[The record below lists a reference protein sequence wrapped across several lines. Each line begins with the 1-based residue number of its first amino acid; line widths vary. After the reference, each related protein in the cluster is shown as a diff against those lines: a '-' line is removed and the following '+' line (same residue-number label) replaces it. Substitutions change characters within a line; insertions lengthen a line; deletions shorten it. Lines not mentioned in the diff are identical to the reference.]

1 MVKNL
6 KKRLTALILVAGLL
20 LGTLA
25 GNGIVVSAAEAVW
38 GTIGP
43 IRWDLDSEGN
53 LLFRGSLKFPL
64 LEPDKI
70 PWREYAGRIKSVT
83 FDVSS
88 IQDGDLTNY
97 FYNCVNLQSVGDF
110 PNGIRNLTQT
120 FQNCR
125 SLRSVGKIPDS
136 VETMERTFENCTSFN
151 QAVTIPKSVK
161 NLKGVFQG
169 CTALSRLPDIETTQV
184 KDYSY
189 LLQGT
194 SVAKPVSIPTGVTN
208 VTAMFKDCKKLT
220 DPPELPEGITEA
232 AKCFYQCNS
241 LSKAPVLPKTIENIS
256 EMFYGC
262 ENLKAVP
269 DIPSS
274 VKDMSG
280 CYAGCV
286 RASGSCTIYA
296 VINDTAG
303 YNKFAAVTSVCDS
316 SAKGEFL
323 GAAGTGMAV
332 NYIAGNAH
340 LIRRYLAAGWNCG
353 NLETTGV
360 WGKLK
365 AGEKIPQS
373 LEDCTVSPLSAVTYT
388 GKAICPEPK
397 VYYGSVLLK
406 ENTDYTVAYTDN
418 ISAGTA
424 TVIIKGI
431 GDYSGKKQ
439 LSFTIRKA
447 ILTGVNAKSYQGVF
461 DEKAH
466 GITLQTPAGTTV
478 RYGTKSGEYSL
489 TASPRYTLPGKYT
502 VYYQVSRANYTT
514 VTGSADVTIVQ
525 GTMPVV
531 AEGYSGIYDG
541 KEHGIR
547 VIGVDGAEIRYGTS
561 TGKYTAVECPK
572 YKDAGTYNIYYRVS
586 KTGYGQV
593 TGVQQI
599 EIKKKPVTDVTF
611 PITNEVIYG
620 TSLCDIP
627 TTGMQDDYGTFT
639 WMDPTYVPSVD
650 DAKSPMCYEPS
661 DKKNYDYREV
671 QGYDSKSGN
680 IVRDVVLSVRRK
692 KGELPHISA
701 GFLAEGDELEKSE
714 IVSDNLELG
723 DFYWAKPE
731 EKVTQSKAEY
741 TLIFRPKDLRNYD
754 WSEWSK
760 NELDWNRF
768 QIQQKVDVVPY
779 PEPMEIVYG
788 DTLGSK
794 SFMGKNPDVKY
805 RWQDEAATPQ
815 ETGLQKLMIL
825 YRNQEIVREM
835 EVVVLKRK
843 PDYVIP
849 VLEAVS
855 YHPEQRL
862 KDIKLPEHWYWTEPE
877 CVPQV
882 GTEFYEAYY
891 EPEDTEHY
899 QTVYEKIPL
908 HVREAA
914 VVPKPAV
921 TPGETPSP
929 QPTKVPG
936 ETPLP
941 QPTKVP
947 GETSLPQP
955 TKVPGETSEPQPTIT
970 PDVGVAPE
978 ATAVPPQ
985 APGDSGTEAEKTSV
999 TVQQIKKSSPE
1010 IKKAAVISTEGAD
1023 RQGKKPTL
1031 FGVKTQKQKPG
1042 KVRFKKTGYRSGK
1055 IHLVWKKSKN
1065 AKGYQVVFMK
1075 RKKGKMRMA
1084 KYTKKTKLS
1093 LTWNGVGKCY
1103 VKIRAFQI
1111 QGKKRTYGSWSVC
1124 KRVKSH

>member
-25 GNGIVVSAAEAVW
+25 GNGIVVSAAEDVW

-136 VETMERTFENCTSFN
+136 VETMEHTFENCTSFN

-220 DPPELPEGITEA
+220 DPPEFPEGITEA

-241 LSKAPVLPKTIENIS
+241 LSKAPSLPKTIENIS

-262 ENLKAVP
+262 EKLKAVP
-269 DIPSS
+269 NIPSS
-274 VKDMSG
+274 VKNMSG

-365 AGEKIPQS
+365 AGEKISQS
-373 LEDCTVSPLSAVTYT
+373 LEDCTVSPLSTVTYT

-424 TVIIKGI
+424 TVIITGI

-466 GITLQTPAGTTV
+466 GITLKTPAGTTV

-547 VIGVDGAEIRYGTS
+547 VIGVDGAKIRYGTS

-572 YKDAGTYNIYYRVS
+572 YKDAGTYNIYYQVT

-620 TSLCDIP
+620 ASLCDIP

-714 IVSDNLELG
+714 IVPDNLELG

-731 EKVTQSKAEY
+731 EKVTQSKSEY

-754 WSEWSK
+754 WSEWSQ

-825 YRNQEIVREM
+825 YRNQEIMREM

-877 CVPQV
+877 CVLRA
-882 GTEFYEAYY
+882 GTAYYEAYY

-908 HVREAA
+908 HVQEAA
-914 VVPKPAV
+914 VVPKPAI
-921 TPGETPSP
+921 TPGETPS
-929 QPTKVPG
+929 
-936 ETPLP
+936 
-941 QPTKVP
+941 
-947 GETSLPQP
+947 PQP

-970 PDVGVAPE
+970 PDVGVKPE
-978 ATAVPPQ
+978 ATAVPSQ
-985 APGDSGTEAEKTSV
+985 VPGDNGTEAEKTSAAV
-999 TVQQIKKSSPE
+999 QQQIKKSSPE
-1010 IKKAAVISTEGAD
+1010 INKAAVISTEGAD
-1023 RQGKKPTL
+1023 RPGKKLTL

-1042 KVRFKKTGYRSGK
+1042 KVRFKKTGYRGGK
-1055 IHLVWKKSKN
+1055 IRLVWGKSKN
-1065 AKGYQVVFMK
+1065 AKGYQIVFMK
-1075 RKKGKMRMA
+1075 RKKGKMRMV
-1084 KYTKKTKLS
+1084 KYTKRTKLS

>member
-1 MVKNL
+1 
-6 KKRLTALILVAGLL
+6 
-20 LGTLA
+20 
-25 GNGIVVSAAEAVW
+25 
-38 GTIGP
+38 
-43 IRWDLDSEGN
+43 
-53 LLFRGSLKFPL
+53 
-64 LEPDKI
+64 
-70 PWREYAGRIKSVT
+70 
-83 FDVSS
+83 
-88 IQDGDLTNY
+88 
-97 FYNCVNLQSVGDF
+97 
-110 PNGIRNLTQT
+110 
-120 FQNCR
+120 
-125 SLRSVGKIPDS
+125 
-136 VETMERTFENCTSFN
+136 
-151 QAVTIPKSVK
+151 
-161 NLKGVFQG
+161 
-169 CTALSRLPDIETTQV
+169 
-184 KDYSY
+184 
-189 LLQGT
+189 
-194 SVAKPVSIPTGVTN
+194 
-208 VTAMFKDCKKLT
+208 
-220 DPPELPEGITEA
+220 
-232 AKCFYQCNS
+232 
-241 LSKAPVLPKTIENIS
+241 
-256 EMFYGC
+256 
-262 ENLKAVP
+262 
-269 DIPSS
+269 
-274 VKDMSG
+274 
-280 CYAGCV
+280 
-286 RASGSCTIYA
+286 
-296 VINDTAG
+296 
-303 YNKFAAVTSVCDS
+303 
-316 SAKGEFL
+316 
-323 GAAGTGMAV
+323 
-332 NYIAGNAH
+332 
-340 LIRRYLAAGWNCG
+340 
-353 NLETTGV
+353 
-360 WGKLK
+360 
-365 AGEKIPQS
+365 
-373 LEDCTVSPLSAVTYT
+373 
-388 GKAICPEPK
+388 
-397 VYYGSVLLK
+397 
-406 ENTDYTVAYTDN
+406 
-418 ISAGTA
+418 
-424 TVIIKGI
+424 
-431 GDYSGKKQ
+431 
-439 LSFTIRKA
+439 
-447 ILTGVNAKSYQGVF
+447 
-461 DEKAH
+461 
-466 GITLQTPAGTTV
+466 
-478 RYGTKSGEYSL
+478 
-489 TASPRYTLPGKYT
+489 
-502 VYYQVSRANYTT
+502 
-514 VTGSADVTIVQ
+514 
-525 GTMPVV
+525 MPVV

-572 YKDAGTYNIYYRVS
+572 YKDAGTYNIYYRVT

-731 EKVTQSKAEY
+731 EKVTQSKSEY

-754 WSEWSK
+754 WSEWSQ

-805 RWQDEAATPQ
+805 RWQDEAAMPQ

-825 YRNQEIVREM
+825 YRNQEIMREM

-947 GETSLPQP
+947 GETS
-955 TKVPGETSEPQPTIT
+955 EPQPTIT

-978 ATAVPPQ
+978 QFRHRRRETA
-985 APGDSGTEAEKTSV
+985 E
-999 TVQQIKKSSPE
+999 
-1010 IKKAAVISTEGAD
+1010 
-1023 RQGKKPTL
+1023 
-1031 FGVKTQKQKPG
+1031 QK
-1042 KVRFKKTGYRSGK
+1042 R
-1055 IHLVWKKSKN
+1055 
-1065 AKGYQVVFMK
+1065 
-1075 RKKGKMRMA
+1075 RK
-1084 KYTKKTKLS
+1084 
-1093 LTWNGVGKCY
+1093 
-1103 VKIRAFQI
+1103 
-1111 QGKKRTYGSWSVC
+1111 
-1124 KRVKSH
+1124 HP

>member
-1 MVKNL
+1 MVKKL
-6 KKRLTALILVAGLL
+6 KKRLTTLILVAGLL

-25 GNGIVVSAAEAVW
+25 GNGVVVSAAEDVW

-136 VETMERTFENCTSFN
+136 VETMEHTFENCTSFN

-161 NLKGVFQG
+161 KLKGVFQG
-169 CTALSRLPDIETTQV
+169 CAALSRLPNIETTQV

-220 DPPELPEGITEA
+220 DSPELPEGITEA

-241 LSKAPVLPKTIENIS
+241 LSKAPSLPKTIENIS

-262 ENLKAVP
+262 EKLKAVP
-269 DIPSS
+269 NIPSS
-274 VKDMSG
+274 VKNMSG

-365 AGEKIPQS
+365 AGEKISQS
-373 LEDCTVSPLSAVTYT
+373 LEDCTVSPLSTVTYT

-424 TVIIKGI
+424 TVIITGI

-466 GITLQTPAGTTV
+466 GITLKTPAGTTV

-547 VIGVDGAEIRYGTS
+547 VIGVDGAKIRYGTS

-572 YKDAGTYNIYYRVS
+572 YKDAGTYNIYYQVT

-620 TSLCDIP
+620 ASLCDIP

-714 IVSDNLELG
+714 IVPDNLELG

-731 EKVTQSKAEY
+731 EKVTQSKSEY

-754 WSEWSK
+754 WSEWSQ

-825 YRNQEIVREM
+825 YRNQEIMREM

-862 KDIKLPEHWYWTEPE
+862 KDIKLPEHWCWTEPE
-877 CVPQV
+877 CVPRA
-882 GTEFYEAYY
+882 GTAYYEAYY

-908 HVREAA
+908 HVQEAA
-914 VVPKPAV
+914 VVPKPAI
-921 TPGETPSP
+921 TPGETPS
-929 QPTKVPG
+929 
-936 ETPLP
+936 
-941 QPTKVP
+941 
-947 GETSLPQP
+947 PQP

-970 PDVGVAPE
+970 PDVGVKPE
-978 ATAVPPQ
+978 ATAVPSQ
-985 APGDSGTEAEKTSV
+985 VPGDNGTEAEKTSAAV
-999 TVQQIKKSSPE
+999 QQQIKKSSPE
-1010 IKKAAVISTEGAD
+1010 INKAAVISTEGAD
-1023 RQGKKPTL
+1023 RPGKKLTL

-1042 KVRFKKTGYRSGK
+1042 KVRFKKTGYRGGK
-1055 IHLVWKKSKN
+1055 IRLVWGKSKN
-1065 AKGYQVVFMK
+1065 AKGYQIVFMK
-1075 RKKGKMRMA
+1075 RKKGKMRMV
-1084 KYTKKTKLS
+1084 KYTKRTKLS

>member
-25 GNGIVVSAAEAVW
+25 GNGIVVSAAEDVW

-70 PWREYAGRIKSVT
+70 PWRKYAGRIKSVT

-136 VETMERTFENCTSFN
+136 VETMEHTFENCTSFN

-220 DPPELPEGITEA
+220 DPPEFPEGITEA

-373 LEDCTVSPLSAVTYT
+373 LEDCTVSPLSTVTYT

-424 TVIIKGI
+424 TVIITGI

-466 GITLQTPAGTTV
+466 GITLKTPAGTTV

-547 VIGVDGAEIRYGTS
+547 VIGVDGAKIRYGTS

-572 YKDAGTYNIYYRVS
+572 YKDAGTYNIYYQVT

-620 TSLCDIP
+620 ASLCDIP

-714 IVSDNLELG
+714 IVPDNLELG

-731 EKVTQSKAEY
+731 EKVTQSKSEY

-754 WSEWSK
+754 WSEWSQ

-825 YRNQEIVREM
+825 YRNQEIMREM

-862 KDIKLPEHWYWTEPE
+862 KDIKLPEHWCWTEPE
-877 CVPQV
+877 CVPRA
-882 GTEFYEAYY
+882 GTAYYEAYY

-908 HVREAA
+908 HVQEAA
-914 VVPKPAV
+914 VVPKPAI
-921 TPGETPSP
+921 TPGETPS
-929 QPTKVPG
+929 
-936 ETPLP
+936 
-941 QPTKVP
+941 
-947 GETSLPQP
+947 PQP

-970 PDVGVAPE
+970 PDVGVKPE
-978 ATAVPPQ
+978 ATAVPSQ
-985 APGDSGTEAEKTSV
+985 VPGDNGTEAEKTSAAV
-999 TVQQIKKSSPE
+999 QQQIKKSSPE
-1010 IKKAAVISTEGAD
+1010 INKAAVISTEGAD
-1023 RQGKKPTL
+1023 RPGKKLTL

-1042 KVRFKKTGYRSGK
+1042 KVRFKKTGYRGGK
-1055 IHLVWKKSKN
+1055 IRLVWGKSKN
-1065 AKGYQVVFMK
+1065 AKGYQIVFMK
-1075 RKKGKMRMA
+1075 RKKGKMRMV
-1084 KYTKKTKLS
+1084 KYTKRTKLS

>member
-25 GNGIVVSAAEAVW
+25 GNGIVVSAAEDVW

-136 VETMERTFENCTSFN
+136 VETMEHTFENCTSFN

-220 DPPELPEGITEA
+220 DPPEFPEGITEA

-373 LEDCTVSPLSAVTYT
+373 LEDCTVSPLSTVTYT

-424 TVIIKGI
+424 TVIITGI

-466 GITLQTPAGTTV
+466 GITLKTPAGTTV

-547 VIGVDGAEIRYGTS
+547 VLGVDGAKIRYGTS

-572 YKDAGTYNIYYRVS
+572 YKDAGTYNIYYQVT

-620 TSLCDIP
+620 ASLCDIP

-714 IVSDNLELG
+714 IVPDNLELG

-731 EKVTQSKAEY
+731 EKVTQSKSEY

-754 WSEWSK
+754 WSEWSQ

-825 YRNQEIVREM
+825 YRNQEIMREM

-862 KDIKLPEHWYWTEPE
+862 KDIKLPEHWCWTEPE
-877 CVPQV
+877 CVPRA
-882 GTEFYEAYY
+882 GTAYYEAYY

-908 HVREAA
+908 HVQEAA
-914 VVPKPAV
+914 VVPKPAI
-921 TPGETPSP
+921 TPGETPS
-929 QPTKVPG
+929 
-936 ETPLP
+936 
-941 QPTKVP
+941 
-947 GETSLPQP
+947 PQP

-970 PDVGVAPE
+970 PDVGVKPE
-978 ATAVPPQ
+978 ATAVPSQ
-985 APGDSGTEAEKTSV
+985 VPGDNGTEAEKTSAAV
-999 TVQQIKKSSPE
+999 QQQIKKSSPE
-1010 IKKAAVISTEGAD
+1010 INKAAVISTEGAD
-1023 RQGKKPTL
+1023 RPGKKLTL

-1042 KVRFKKTGYRSGK
+1042 KVRFKKTGYRGGK
-1055 IHLVWKKSKN
+1055 IRLVWGKSKN
-1065 AKGYQVVFMK
+1065 AKGYQIVFMK
-1075 RKKGKMRMA
+1075 RKKGKMRMV
-1084 KYTKKTKLS
+1084 KYTKRTKLS

>member
-1 MVKNL
+1 MVKKL

-25 GNGIVVSAAEAVW
+25 GNGVVVSAAEDVW

-136 VETMERTFENCTSFN
+136 VETMEHTFENCTSFN

-161 NLKGVFQG
+161 KLKGVFQG
-169 CTALSRLPDIETTQV
+169 CAALSRLPNIETTQV

-220 DPPELPEGITEA
+220 DSPELPEGITEA

-241 LSKAPVLPKTIENIS
+241 LSKAPSLPKTIENIS

-262 ENLKAVP
+262 EKLKAVP
-269 DIPSS
+269 NIPSS
-274 VKDMSG
+274 VKNMSG

-365 AGEKIPQS
+365 AGEKISQS
-373 LEDCTVSPLSAVTYT
+373 LEDCTVSPLSTVTYT

-424 TVIIKGI
+424 TVIITGI

-466 GITLQTPAGTTV
+466 GITLKTPAGTTV

-547 VIGVDGAEIRYGTS
+547 VIGVDGTKIRYGTS

-572 YKDAGTYNIYYRVS
+572 YKDAGTYNIYYQVT

-620 TSLCDIP
+620 ASLCDIP

-714 IVSDNLELG
+714 IVPDNLELG

-731 EKVTQSKAEY
+731 EKVTQSKSEY

-754 WSEWSK
+754 WSEWSQ

-825 YRNQEIVREM
+825 YRNQEIMREM

-877 CVPQV
+877 CVLRA
-882 GTEFYEAYY
+882 GTAYYEAYY

-908 HVREAA
+908 HVQEAA
-914 VVPKPAV
+914 VVPKPAI
-921 TPGETPSP
+921 TPGETPS
-929 QPTKVPG
+929 
-936 ETPLP
+936 
-941 QPTKVP
+941 
-947 GETSLPQP
+947 PQP

-970 PDVGVAPE
+970 PDVGVKPE
-978 ATAVPPQ
+978 ATAVPSQ
-985 APGDSGTEAEKTSV
+985 VPGDNGTEAEKTSAAV
-999 TVQQIKKSSPE
+999 QQQIKKSSPE
-1010 IKKAAVISTEGAD
+1010 INKAAVISTEGAD
-1023 RQGKKPTL
+1023 RPGKKLTL

-1042 KVRFKKTGYRSGK
+1042 KVRFKKTGYRGGK
-1055 IHLVWKKSKN
+1055 IRLVWGKSKN
-1065 AKGYQVVFMK
+1065 AKGYQIVFMK
-1075 RKKGKMRMA
+1075 RKKGKMRMV
-1084 KYTKKTKLS
+1084 KYTKRTKLS

>member
-25 GNGIVVSAAEAVW
+25 GNGIVVSAAEDVW

-373 LEDCTVSPLSAVTYT
+373 LEDCTVSPLSEVTYT

-406 ENTDYTVAYTDN
+406 ENTDYKVAYTDN

-424 TVIIKGI
+424 TVIITGI

-502 VYYQVSRANYTT
+502 VYYQVSRTNYTT

-561 TGKYTAVECPK
+561 TGKYTTVECPK
-572 YKDAGTYNIYYRVS
+572 YKDAGTYNIYYRVT

-731 EKVTQSKAEY
+731 EKVTQSKSEY

-754 WSEWSK
+754 WSEWSQ

-805 RWQDEAATPQ
+805 RWQDEAAIPQ

-825 YRNQEIVREM
+825 YRNQEIMREM

-849 VLEAVS
+849 VLETVS

-936 ETPLP
+936 ETP
-941 QPTKVP
+941 
-947 GETSLPQP
+947 LPQP

>member
-25 GNGIVVSAAEAVW
+25 GNGIVVSAAEDVW

-136 VETMERTFENCTSFN
+136 VETMEHTFENCTSFN

-220 DPPELPEGITEA
+220 DPPEFPEGITEA

-373 LEDCTVSPLSAVTYT
+373 LEDCTVSPLSTVTYT

-424 TVIIKGI
+424 TVIITGI

-466 GITLQTPAGTTV
+466 GITLKTPAGTTV

-547 VIGVDGAEIRYGTS
+547 VIGVDGAKIRYGTS

-572 YKDAGTYNIYYRVS
+572 YKDAGTYNIYYQVT

-620 TSLCDIP
+620 ASLCDIP

-714 IVSDNLELG
+714 IVPDNLELG

-731 EKVTQSKAEY
+731 EKVTQSKSEY

-754 WSEWSK
+754 WSEWSQ

-825 YRNQEIVREM
+825 YRNQEIMREM

-862 KDIKLPEHWYWTEPE
+862 KDIKLPEHWCWTEPE
-877 CVPQV
+877 CVPRA
-882 GTEFYEAYY
+882 GTAYYEAYY

-908 HVREAA
+908 HVQEAA
-914 VVPKPAV
+914 VVPKPAI
-921 TPGETPSP
+921 TPGETPS
-929 QPTKVPG
+929 
-936 ETPLP
+936 
-941 QPTKVP
+941 
-947 GETSLPQP
+947 PQP

-970 PDVGVAPE
+970 PDVGVKPE
-978 ATAVPPQ
+978 ATAVPSQ
-985 APGDSGTEAEKTSV
+985 VPGDNGTEAEKTSAAV
-999 TVQQIKKSSPE
+999 QQQIKKSSPE
-1010 IKKAAVISTEGAD
+1010 INKAAVISTEGAD
-1023 RQGKKPTL
+1023 RPGKKLTL

-1042 KVRFKKTGYRSGK
+1042 KVRFKKTGYRGGK
-1055 IHLVWKKSKN
+1055 IRLVWGKSKN
-1065 AKGYQVVFMK
+1065 AKGYQIVFMK
-1075 RKKGKMRMA
+1075 RKKGKMRMV
-1084 KYTKKTKLS
+1084 KYTKRTKLS

>member
-25 GNGIVVSAAEAVW
+25 GNGIVVSAAEDVW

-136 VETMERTFENCTSFN
+136 VETMEHTFENCTSFN

-220 DPPELPEGITEA
+220 DPPEFPEGITEA

-373 LEDCTVSPLSAVTYT
+373 LEDCTVSPLSTVTYT

-424 TVIIKGI
+424 TVIITGI

-466 GITLQTPAGTTV
+466 GITLKTPAGTTV

-547 VIGVDGAEIRYGTS
+547 VIGVDGAKIRYGTS

-572 YKDAGTYNIYYRVS
+572 YKDAGTYNIYYRVT

-620 TSLCDIP
+620 ASLCDIP

-714 IVSDNLELG
+714 IVPDNLELG

-731 EKVTQSKAEY
+731 EKVTQSKSEY

-754 WSEWSK
+754 WSEWSQ

-825 YRNQEIVREM
+825 YRNQEIMREM

-862 KDIKLPEHWYWTEPE
+862 KDIKLPEHWCWTEPE
-877 CVPQV
+877 CVPRA
-882 GTEFYEAYY
+882 GTAYYEAYY

-914 VVPKPAV
+914 VVPKPAI
-921 TPGETPSP
+921 TPGETPS
-929 QPTKVPG
+929 
-936 ETPLP
+936 
-941 QPTKVP
+941 
-947 GETSLPQP
+947 PQP

-970 PDVGVAPE
+970 PDVGVKPE
-978 ATAVPPQ
+978 ATAVPSQ
-985 APGDSGTEAEKTSV
+985 VPGDNGTEAEKTSAAV
-999 TVQQIKKSSPE
+999 QQQIKKSSPE
-1010 IKKAAVISTEGAD
+1010 INKAAVISTEGAD
-1023 RQGKKPTL
+1023 RPGKKLTL

-1042 KVRFKKTGYRSGK
+1042 KVRFKKTGYRGGK
-1055 IHLVWKKSKN
+1055 IRLVWGKSKN
-1065 AKGYQVVFMK
+1065 AKGYQIVFMK
-1075 RKKGKMRMA
+1075 RKKGKMRMV
-1084 KYTKKTKLS
+1084 KYTKRTKLS

>member
-1 MVKNL
+1 MVKKL

-25 GNGIVVSAAEAVW
+25 GNGVVVSAAEDVW

-136 VETMERTFENCTSFN
+136 VETMEHTFENCTSFN

-161 NLKGVFQG
+161 KLKGVFQG
-169 CTALSRLPDIETTQV
+169 CAALSRLPNIETTQV

-220 DPPELPEGITEA
+220 DSPELPEGITEA

-241 LSKAPVLPKTIENIS
+241 LSKAPSLPKTIENIS

-262 ENLKAVP
+262 EKLKAVP
-269 DIPSS
+269 NIPSS
-274 VKDMSG
+274 VKNMSG

-365 AGEKIPQS
+365 AGEKISQS
-373 LEDCTVSPLSAVTYT
+373 LEDCTVSPLSTVTYT

-424 TVIIKGI
+424 TVIITGI

-466 GITLQTPAGTTV
+466 GITLKTPAGTTV

-547 VIGVDGAEIRYGTS
+547 VIGVDGAKIRYGTS

-572 YKDAGTYNIYYRVS
+572 YKDAGTYNIYYQVT

-620 TSLCDIP
+620 ASLCDIP

-714 IVSDNLELG
+714 IVPDNLELG

-731 EKVTQSKAEY
+731 EKVTQSKSEY

-754 WSEWSK
+754 WSEWSQ

-825 YRNQEIVREM
+825 YRNQEIMREM

-862 KDIKLPEHWYWTEPE
+862 KDIKLPEHWCWTEPE
-877 CVPQV
+877 CVPRA
-882 GTEFYEAYY
+882 GTAYYEAYY

-908 HVREAA
+908 HVQEAA
-914 VVPKPAV
+914 VVPKPAI
-921 TPGETPSP
+921 TPGETPS
-929 QPTKVPG
+929 
-936 ETPLP
+936 
-941 QPTKVP
+941 
-947 GETSLPQP
+947 PQP

-970 PDVGVAPE
+970 PDVGVKPE
-978 ATAVPPQ
+978 ATAVPSQ
-985 APGDSGTEAEKTSV
+985 VPGDNGTEAEKTSAAV
-999 TVQQIKKSSPE
+999 QQQIKKSSPE
-1010 IKKAAVISTEGAD
+1010 INKAAVISTEGAD
-1023 RQGKKPTL
+1023 RPGKKLTL

-1042 KVRFKKTGYRSGK
+1042 KVRFKKTGYRGGK
-1055 IHLVWKKSKN
+1055 IRLVWGKSKN
-1065 AKGYQVVFMK
+1065 AKGYQIVFMK
-1075 RKKGKMRMA
+1075 RKKGKMRMV
-1084 KYTKKTKLS
+1084 KYTKRTKLS

>member
-25 GNGIVVSAAEAVW
+25 GNGIVVSAAEDVW

-64 LEPDKI
+64 LDPDKI

-136 VETMERTFENCTSFN
+136 VETMEHTFENCTSFN

-220 DPPELPEGITEA
+220 DPPEFPEGITEA

-241 LSKAPVLPKTIENIS
+241 LSKAPSLPKTIENIS

-262 ENLKAVP
+262 EKLKAVP
-269 DIPSS
+269 NIPSS
-274 VKDMSG
+274 VKNMSG

-365 AGEKIPQS
+365 AGEKISQS
-373 LEDCTVSPLSAVTYT
+373 LEDCTVSPLSTVTYT

-424 TVIIKGI
+424 TVIITGI

-466 GITLQTPAGTTV
+466 GITLKTPAGTTV

-547 VIGVDGAEIRYGTS
+547 VIGVDGAKIRYGTS

-572 YKDAGTYNIYYRVS
+572 YKDAGTYNIYYQVT

-620 TSLCDIP
+620 ASLCDIP

-714 IVSDNLELG
+714 IVPDNLELG

-731 EKVTQSKAEY
+731 EKVTQSKSEY

-754 WSEWSK
+754 WSEWSQ

-825 YRNQEIVREM
+825 YRNQEIMREM

-877 CVPQV
+877 CVLRA
-882 GTEFYEAYY
+882 GTAYYEAYY

-908 HVREAA
+908 HVQEAA
-914 VVPKPAV
+914 VVPKPAI
-921 TPGETPSP
+921 TPGETPS
-929 QPTKVPG
+929 
-936 ETPLP
+936 
-941 QPTKVP
+941 
-947 GETSLPQP
+947 PQP

-970 PDVGVAPE
+970 PDVGVKPE
-978 ATAVPPQ
+978 ATAVPSQ
-985 APGDSGTEAEKTSV
+985 VPGDNGTEAEKTSAAV
-999 TVQQIKKSSPE
+999 QQQIKKSSPE
-1010 IKKAAVISTEGAD
+1010 INKAAVISTEGAD
-1023 RQGKKPTL
+1023 RPGKKLTL

-1042 KVRFKKTGYRSGK
+1042 KVRFKKTGYRGGK
-1055 IHLVWKKSKN
+1055 IRLVWGKSKN
-1065 AKGYQVVFMK
+1065 AKGYQIVFMK
-1075 RKKGKMRMA
+1075 RKKGKMRMV
-1084 KYTKKTKLS
+1084 KYTKRTKLS

>member
-25 GNGIVVSAAEAVW
+25 GNGIVVSAAEDVW

-208 VTAMFKDCKKLT
+208 VTAMFKGCKKLT

-373 LEDCTVSPLSAVTYT
+373 LEDCTVSPLSEVTYT

-424 TVIIKGI
+424 TVIITGI

-572 YKDAGTYNIYYRVS
+572 YKDAGTYNIYYRVT

-692 KGELPHISA
+692 KGELPDIFT
-701 GFLAEGDELEKSE
+701 GFLAEGDELELSE
-714 IVSDNLELG
+714 ILPDHLDVG

-731 EKVTQSKAEY
+731 EKVTQSKSEY

-754 WSEWSK
+754 WSEWSQ

-805 RWQDEAATPQ
+805 RWQDEAAMPQ

-825 YRNQEIVREM
+825 YRNQEIMREM

-936 ETPLP
+936 ETP
-941 QPTKVP
+941 
-947 GETSLPQP
+947 LPQP

>member
-25 GNGIVVSAAEAVW
+25 GNGIVVSAAEDVW

-136 VETMERTFENCTSFN
+136 VETMEHTFENCTSFN

-220 DPPELPEGITEA
+220 DPPEFPEGITEA

-373 LEDCTVSPLSAVTYT
+373 LEDCTVSPLSTVTYT

-406 ENTDYTVAYTDN
+406 ENTDYMVAYTDN

-424 TVIIKGI
+424 TVIITGI

-466 GITLQTPAGTTV
+466 GITLKTPAGTTV

-547 VIGVDGAEIRYGTS
+547 VIGVDGAKIRYGTS

-572 YKDAGTYNIYYRVS
+572 YKDAGTYNIYYQVT

-620 TSLCDIP
+620 ASLCDIP

-714 IVSDNLELG
+714 IVPDNLELG

-731 EKVTQSKAEY
+731 EKVTQSKSEY

-754 WSEWSK
+754 WSEWSQ

-825 YRNQEIVREM
+825 YRNQEIMREM

-862 KDIKLPEHWYWTEPE
+862 KDIKLPEHWCWTEPE
-877 CVPQV
+877 CVPRA
-882 GTEFYEAYY
+882 GTAYYEAYY

-908 HVREAA
+908 HVQEAA
-914 VVPKPAV
+914 VVPKPAI
-921 TPGETPSP
+921 TPGETPS
-929 QPTKVPG
+929 
-936 ETPLP
+936 
-941 QPTKVP
+941 
-947 GETSLPQP
+947 PQP

-970 PDVGVAPE
+970 PDVGVKPE
-978 ATAVPPQ
+978 ATAVPSQ
-985 APGDSGTEAEKTSV
+985 VPGDNGTEAEKTSAAV
-999 TVQQIKKSSPE
+999 QQQIKKSSPE
-1010 IKKAAVISTEGAD
+1010 INKAAVISTEGAD
-1023 RQGKKPTL
+1023 RPGKKLTL

-1042 KVRFKKTGYRSGK
+1042 KVRFKKTGYRGGK
-1055 IHLVWKKSKN
+1055 IRLVWGKSKN
-1065 AKGYQVVFMK
+1065 AKGYQIVFMK
-1075 RKKGKMRMA
+1075 RKKGKMRMV
-1084 KYTKKTKLS
+1084 KYTKRTKLS

>member
-1 MVKNL
+1 M
-6 KKRLTALILVAGLL
+6 
-20 LGTLA
+20 
-25 GNGIVVSAAEAVW
+25 
-38 GTIGP
+38 
-43 IRWDLDSEGN
+43 
-53 LLFRGSLKFPL
+53 
-64 LEPDKI
+64 
-70 PWREYAGRIKSVT
+70 
-83 FDVSS
+83 
-88 IQDGDLTNY
+88 
-97 FYNCVNLQSVGDF
+97 
-110 PNGIRNLTQT
+110 
-120 FQNCR
+120 
-125 SLRSVGKIPDS
+125 
-136 VETMERTFENCTSFN
+136 
-151 QAVTIPKSVK
+151 
-161 NLKGVFQG
+161 
-169 CTALSRLPDIETTQV
+169 
-184 KDYSY
+184 
-189 LLQGT
+189 
-194 SVAKPVSIPTGVTN
+194 
-208 VTAMFKDCKKLT
+208 
-220 DPPELPEGITEA
+220 
-232 AKCFYQCNS
+232 
-241 LSKAPVLPKTIENIS
+241 
-256 EMFYGC
+256 
-262 ENLKAVP
+262 
-269 DIPSS
+269 
-274 VKDMSG
+274 
-280 CYAGCV
+280 
-286 RASGSCTIYA
+286 
-296 VINDTAG
+296 
-303 YNKFAAVTSVCDS
+303 TSVCDS

-373 LEDCTVSPLSAVTYT
+373 LEDCTVSPLSEVTYT

-406 ENTDYTVAYTDN
+406 ENTDYKVAYTDN

-424 TVIIKGI
+424 TVIITGI

-561 TGKYTAVECPK
+561 TGKYTTVECPK
-572 YKDAGTYNIYYRVS
+572 YKDAGTYNIYYRVT

-611 PITNEVIYG
+611 PLTNEVIYG

-661 DKKNYDYREV
+661 DKKNYDYREM

-731 EKVTQSKAEY
+731 EKVTQSKSEY

-754 WSEWSK
+754 WSEWSQ

-805 RWQDEAATPQ
+805 RWQDEAAIPQ

-825 YRNQEIVREM
+825 YQNQEIMREM

-921 TPGETPSP
+921 TPGETPLPQPTKVSGETPSP

-936 ETPLP
+936 ETPSP
-941 QPTKVP
+941 Q
-947 GETSLPQP
+947 S
-955 TKVPGETSEPQPTIT
+955 TIT
-970 PDVGVAPE
+970 PDVGATPE

>member
-1 MVKNL
+1 MQREDSMVKKL
-6 KKRLTALILVAGLL
+6 KKRLTTLILVAGLL

-25 GNGIVVSAAEAVW
+25 GNGVVVSAAEDVW

-136 VETMERTFENCTSFN
+136 VETMEHTFENCTSFN

-161 NLKGVFQG
+161 KLKGVFQG
-169 CTALSRLPDIETTQV
+169 CAALSRLPNIETTQV

-220 DPPELPEGITEA
+220 DSPELPEGITEA

-241 LSKAPVLPKTIENIS
+241 LSKAPSLPKTIENIS

-262 ENLKAVP
+262 EKLKAVP
-269 DIPSS
+269 NIPSS
-274 VKDMSG
+274 VKNMSG

-365 AGEKIPQS
+365 VGEKISQS
-373 LEDCTVSPLSAVTYT
+373 LEDCTVSPLSTVTYT

-424 TVIIKGI
+424 TVIITGI

-466 GITLQTPAGTTV
+466 GITLKTPAGTTV

-547 VIGVDGAEIRYGTS
+547 VIGVDGAKIRYGTS

-572 YKDAGTYNIYYRVS
+572 YKDAGTYNIYYQVT

-620 TSLCDIP
+620 ASLCDIP

-714 IVSDNLELG
+714 IVPDNLELG

-731 EKVTQSKAEY
+731 EKVTQSKSEY

-754 WSEWSK
+754 WSEWSQ

-825 YRNQEIVREM
+825 YRNQEIMREM

-877 CVPQV
+877 CVLRA
-882 GTEFYEAYY
+882 GTAYYEAYY

-908 HVREAA
+908 HVQEAA
-914 VVPKPAV
+914 VVPKPAI
-921 TPGETPSP
+921 TPGETPS
-929 QPTKVPG
+929 
-936 ETPLP
+936 
-941 QPTKVP
+941 
-947 GETSLPQP
+947 PQP

-970 PDVGVAPE
+970 PDVGVKPE
-978 ATAVPPQ
+978 ATAVPSQ
-985 APGDSGTEAEKTSV
+985 VPGDNGTEAEKTSAAV
-999 TVQQIKKSSPE
+999 QQQIKKSSPE
-1010 IKKAAVISTEGAD
+1010 INKAAVISTEGAD
-1023 RQGKKPTL
+1023 RPGKKLTL

-1042 KVRFKKTGYRSGK
+1042 KVRFKKTGYRGGK
-1055 IHLVWKKSKN
+1055 IRLVWGKSKN
-1065 AKGYQVVFMK
+1065 AKGYQIVFMK
-1075 RKKGKMRMA
+1075 RKKGKMRMV
-1084 KYTKKTKLS
+1084 KYTKRTKLS

>member
-25 GNGIVVSAAEAVW
+25 GNGIVVSAAEDVW

-136 VETMERTFENCTSFN
+136 VETMEHTFENCTSFN

-220 DPPELPEGITEA
+220 DPPEFPEGITEA

-373 LEDCTVSPLSAVTYT
+373 LEDCTVSPLSTVTYT

-424 TVIIKGI
+424 TVIITGI

-547 VIGVDGAEIRYGTS
+547 VIGVDGAKIRYGTS

-572 YKDAGTYNIYYRVS
+572 YKDAGTYNIYYQVT

-620 TSLCDIP
+620 ASLCDIP

-714 IVSDNLELG
+714 IVPDNLELG

-731 EKVTQSKAEY
+731 EKVTQSKSEY

-754 WSEWSK
+754 WSEWSQ

-825 YRNQEIVREM
+825 YRNQEIMREM

-862 KDIKLPEHWYWTEPE
+862 KDIKLPEHWCWTEPE
-877 CVPQV
+877 CVPRA
-882 GTEFYEAYY
+882 GTAYYEAYY

-908 HVREAA
+908 HVQEAA
-914 VVPKPAV
+914 VVPKPAI
-921 TPGETPSP
+921 TPGETPS
-929 QPTKVPG
+929 
-936 ETPLP
+936 
-941 QPTKVP
+941 
-947 GETSLPQP
+947 PQP

-970 PDVGVAPE
+970 PDVGVKPE
-978 ATAVPPQ
+978 ATAVPSQ
-985 APGDSGTEAEKTSV
+985 VPGDNGTEAEKTSAAV
-999 TVQQIKKSSPE
+999 QQQIKKSSPE
-1010 IKKAAVISTEGAD
+1010 INKAAVISTEGAD
-1023 RQGKKPTL
+1023 RPGKKLTL

-1042 KVRFKKTGYRSGK
+1042 KVRFKKTGYRGGK
-1055 IHLVWKKSKN
+1055 IRLVWGKSKN
-1065 AKGYQVVFMK
+1065 AKGYQIVFMK
-1075 RKKGKMRMA
+1075 RKKGKMRMV
-1084 KYTKKTKLS
+1084 KYTKRTKLS

>member
-1 MVKNL
+1 MVKKL

-25 GNGIVVSAAEAVW
+25 GNGVVVSAAEDVW

-136 VETMERTFENCTSFN
+136 VETMEHTFENCTSFN

-169 CTALSRLPDIETTQV
+169 CAALSRLPNIETTQV

-220 DPPELPEGITEA
+220 DSPELPEGITEA

-241 LSKAPVLPKTIENIS
+241 LSKAPSLPKTIENIS

-262 ENLKAVP
+262 EKLKAVP
-269 DIPSS
+269 NIPSS
-274 VKDMSG
+274 VKNMSG

-365 AGEKIPQS
+365 AGEKISQS
-373 LEDCTVSPLSAVTYT
+373 LEDCTVSPLSTVTYT

-424 TVIIKGI
+424 TVIITGI

-466 GITLQTPAGTTV
+466 GITLKTPAGTTV

-547 VIGVDGAEIRYGTS
+547 VIGVDGAKIRYGTS

-572 YKDAGTYNIYYRVS
+572 YKDAGTYNIYYQVT

-620 TSLCDIP
+620 ASLCDIP

-714 IVSDNLELG
+714 IVPDNLELG

-731 EKVTQSKAEY
+731 EKVTQSKSEY

-754 WSEWSK
+754 WSEWSQ

-825 YRNQEIVREM
+825 YRNQEIMREM

-862 KDIKLPEHWYWTEPE
+862 KDIKLPEHWCWTEPE
-877 CVPQV
+877 CVPRA
-882 GTEFYEAYY
+882 GTAYYEAYY

-908 HVREAA
+908 HVQEAA
-914 VVPKPAV
+914 VVPKPAI
-921 TPGETPSP
+921 TPGETPS
-929 QPTKVPG
+929 
-936 ETPLP
+936 
-941 QPTKVP
+941 
-947 GETSLPQP
+947 PQP

-970 PDVGVAPE
+970 PDVGVKPE
-978 ATAVPPQ
+978 ATAVPSQ
-985 APGDSGTEAEKTSV
+985 VPGDNGTEAEKTSAAV
-999 TVQQIKKSSPE
+999 QQQIKKSSPE
-1010 IKKAAVISTEGAD
+1010 INKAAVISTEGAD
-1023 RQGKKPTL
+1023 RPGKKLTL

-1042 KVRFKKTGYRSGK
+1042 KVRFKKTGYRGGK
-1055 IHLVWKKSKN
+1055 IRLVWGKSKN
-1065 AKGYQVVFMK
+1065 AKGYQIVFMK
-1075 RKKGKMRMA
+1075 RKKGKMRMV
-1084 KYTKKTKLS
+1084 KYTKRTKLS

>member
-1 MVKNL
+1 MVKKL
-6 KKRLTALILVAGLL
+6 KKRLTTLILVAGLL

-25 GNGIVVSAAEAVW
+25 GNGVVVSAAEDVW

-136 VETMERTFENCTSFN
+136 VETMEHTFENCTSFN

-161 NLKGVFQG
+161 KLKGVFQG
-169 CTALSRLPDIETTQV
+169 CAALSRLPNIETTQV

-220 DPPELPEGITEA
+220 DSPELPEGITEA

-241 LSKAPVLPKTIENIS
+241 LSKAPSLPKTIENIS

-262 ENLKAVP
+262 EKLKAVP
-269 DIPSS
+269 NIPSS
-274 VKDMSG
+274 VKNMSG

-365 AGEKIPQS
+365 AGEKISQS
-373 LEDCTVSPLSAVTYT
+373 LEDCTVSPLSTVTYT

-424 TVIIKGI
+424 TVIITGI

-466 GITLQTPAGTTV
+466 GITLKTPAGTTV

-547 VIGVDGAEIRYGTS
+547 VIGVDGAKIRYGTS

-572 YKDAGTYNIYYRVS
+572 YKDAGTYNIYYQVT

-620 TSLCDIP
+620 ASLCDIP

-701 GFLAEGDELEKSE
+701 GVLAEGDELEKSE
-714 IVSDNLELG
+714 IVPDNLELG

-731 EKVTQSKAEY
+731 EKVTQSKSEY

-754 WSEWSK
+754 WSEWSQ

-825 YRNQEIVREM
+825 YRNQEIMREM

-877 CVPQV
+877 CVLRA
-882 GTEFYEAYY
+882 GTAYYEAYY

-908 HVREAA
+908 HVQEAA
-914 VVPKPAV
+914 VVPKPAI
-921 TPGETPSP
+921 TPGETPS
-929 QPTKVPG
+929 
-936 ETPLP
+936 
-941 QPTKVP
+941 
-947 GETSLPQP
+947 PQP

-970 PDVGVAPE
+970 PDVGVKPE
-978 ATAVPPQ
+978 ATAVPSQ
-985 APGDSGTEAEKTSV
+985 VPGDNGTEAEKTSAAV
-999 TVQQIKKSSPE
+999 QQQIKKSSPE
-1010 IKKAAVISTEGAD
+1010 INKAAVISTEGAD
-1023 RQGKKPTL
+1023 RPGKKLTL

-1042 KVRFKKTGYRSGK
+1042 KVRFKKTGYRGGK
-1055 IHLVWKKSKN
+1055 IRLVWGKSKN
-1065 AKGYQVVFMK
+1065 AKGYQIVFMK
-1075 RKKGKMRMA
+1075 RKKGKMRMV
-1084 KYTKKTKLS
+1084 KYTKRTKLS

>member
-25 GNGIVVSAAEAVW
+25 GNGIVVSAAEDVW

-373 LEDCTVSPLSAVTYT
+373 LEDCTVSPLSEVTYT

-424 TVIIKGI
+424 TVIITGI

-572 YKDAGTYNIYYRVS
+572 YKDAGTYNIYYRVT

-593 TGVQQI
+593 TGMQQI

-731 EKVTQSKAEY
+731 EKVTQSKSEY

-754 WSEWSK
+754 WSEWSQ

-805 RWQDEAATPQ
+805 RWQDEAAMPQ

-825 YRNQEIVREM
+825 YRNQEIMREM

-908 HVREAA
+908 HVRETA

-936 ETPLP
+936 ETP
-941 QPTKVP
+941 
-947 GETSLPQP
+947 LPQP

>member
-25 GNGIVVSAAEAVW
+25 GNGIVVSAAEDVW

-136 VETMERTFENCTSFN
+136 VETMEHTFENCTSFN

-220 DPPELPEGITEA
+220 DPPEFPEGITEA

-373 LEDCTVSPLSAVTYT
+373 LEDCTVSPLSTVTYT

-424 TVIIKGI
+424 TVIITGI

-466 GITLQTPAGTTV
+466 GITLKTPAGTTV

-547 VIGVDGAEIRYGTS
+547 VIGVDGAKIRYGTS

-572 YKDAGTYNIYYRVS
+572 YKDAGTYNIYYQVT

-620 TSLCDIP
+620 ASLCDIP

-714 IVSDNLELG
+714 IVPDNLELG

-731 EKVTQSKAEY
+731 EKVTQSKSEY

-754 WSEWSK
+754 WSEWSQ

-825 YRNQEIVREM
+825 YRNQEIMREM

-862 KDIKLPEHWYWTEPE
+862 KDIKLPEHWCWTEPE
-877 CVPQV
+877 CVPRA
-882 GTEFYEAYY
+882 GTAYYEAYY

-908 HVREAA
+908 HVQEAA
-914 VVPKPAV
+914 VVPKPAI

-929 QPTKVPG
+929 QPTKA
-936 ETPLP
+936 
-941 QPTKVP
+941 
-947 GETSLPQP
+947 
-955 TKVPGETSEPQPTIT
+955 PGETSEPQPTIT
-970 PDVGVAPE
+970 PDVGVKPE
-978 ATAVPPQ
+978 ATAVPSQ
-985 APGDSGTEAEKTSV
+985 VPGDNGTEAEKTSAAV
-999 TVQQIKKSSPE
+999 QQQIKKSSPE
-1010 IKKAAVISTEGAD
+1010 INKAAVISTEGAD
-1023 RQGKKPTL
+1023 RPGKKLTL

-1042 KVRFKKTGYRSGK
+1042 KVRFKKTGYRGGK
-1055 IHLVWKKSKN
+1055 IRLVWGKSKN
-1065 AKGYQVVFMK
+1065 AKGYQIVFMK
-1075 RKKGKMRMA
+1075 RKKGKMRMV
-1084 KYTKKTKLS
+1084 KYTKRTKLS

>member
-1 MVKNL
+1 MQREDSMVKKL

-25 GNGIVVSAAEAVW
+25 GNGVVVSAAEDVW

-136 VETMERTFENCTSFN
+136 VETMEHTFENCTSFN

-169 CTALSRLPDIETTQV
+169 CAALSRLPNIETTQV

-220 DPPELPEGITEA
+220 DSPELPEGITEA

-241 LSKAPVLPKTIENIS
+241 LSKAPSLPKTIENIS

-262 ENLKAVP
+262 EKLKAVP
-269 DIPSS
+269 NIPSS
-274 VKDMSG
+274 VKNMSG

-365 AGEKIPQS
+365 AGEKISQS
-373 LEDCTVSPLSAVTYT
+373 LEDCTVSPLSTVTYT

-424 TVIIKGI
+424 TVIITGI

-547 VIGVDGAEIRYGTS
+547 VIGVDGAKIRYGTS

-572 YKDAGTYNIYYRVS
+572 YKDAGTYNIYYQVT

-620 TSLCDIP
+620 ASLCDIP

-714 IVSDNLELG
+714 IVPDNLELG

-731 EKVTQSKAEY
+731 EKVTQSKSEY

-754 WSEWSK
+754 WSEWSQ

-825 YRNQEIVREM
+825 YRNQEIMREM

-862 KDIKLPEHWYWTEPE
+862 KDIKLPEHWCWTEPE
-877 CVPQV
+877 CVPRA
-882 GTEFYEAYY
+882 GTAYYEAYY

-908 HVREAA
+908 HVQEAA
-914 VVPKPAV
+914 VVPKPAI
-921 TPGETPSP
+921 TPGETPS
-929 QPTKVPG
+929 
-936 ETPLP
+936 
-941 QPTKVP
+941 
-947 GETSLPQP
+947 PQP

-970 PDVGVAPE
+970 PDVGVKPE
-978 ATAVPPQ
+978 ATAVPSQ
-985 APGDSGTEAEKTSV
+985 VPGDNGTEAEKTSAAV
-999 TVQQIKKSSPE
+999 QQQIKKSSPE
-1010 IKKAAVISTEGAD
+1010 INKAAVISTEGAD
-1023 RQGKKPTL
+1023 RPGKKLTL

-1042 KVRFKKTGYRSGK
+1042 KVRFKKTGYRGGK
-1055 IHLVWKKSKN
+1055 IRLVWGKSKN
-1065 AKGYQVVFMK
+1065 AKGYQIVFMK
-1075 RKKGKMRMA
+1075 RKKGKMRMV
-1084 KYTKKTKLS
+1084 KYTKRTKLS

>member
-1 MVKNL
+1 MQREDSMVKKL

-25 GNGIVVSAAEAVW
+25 GNGVVVSAAEDVW

-136 VETMERTFENCTSFN
+136 VETMEHTFENCTSFN

-169 CTALSRLPDIETTQV
+169 CAALSRLPNIETTQV

-194 SVAKPVSIPTGVTN
+194 SVVKPVSIPTGVTN

-220 DPPELPEGITEA
+220 DSPELPEGITEA

-241 LSKAPVLPKTIENIS
+241 LSKAPSLPKTIENIS

-262 ENLKAVP
+262 EKLKAVP
-269 DIPSS
+269 NIPSS
-274 VKDMSG
+274 VKNMSG

-373 LEDCTVSPLSAVTYT
+373 LEDCTVSPLSPVTYT

-424 TVIIKGI
+424 TVIITGI

-447 ILTGVNAKSYQGVF
+447 ILTGVNAKTYQGVF

-547 VIGVDGAEIRYGTS
+547 VIGVDGAKIRYGTS

-572 YKDAGTYNIYYRVS
+572 YKDAGTYNIYYQVT

-714 IVSDNLELG
+714 IVPDNLELG

-731 EKVTQSKAEY
+731 EKVTQSKSEY

-754 WSEWSK
+754 WSEWSQ

-825 YRNQEIVREM
+825 YRNQEIMREM

-877 CVPQV
+877 CVLRA
-882 GTEFYEAYY
+882 GTAYYEAYY

-908 HVREAA
+908 HVQEAA
-914 VVPKPAV
+914 VVPKPAI
-921 TPGETPSP
+921 TPGETPS
-929 QPTKVPG
+929 
-936 ETPLP
+936 
-941 QPTKVP
+941 
-947 GETSLPQP
+947 PQP

-970 PDVGVAPE
+970 PDVGVKPE
-978 ATAVPPQ
+978 ATAVPSQ
-985 APGDSGTEAEKTSV
+985 VPGDNGTEAEKTSAAV
-999 TVQQIKKSSPE
+999 QQQIKKSSPE
-1010 IKKAAVISTEGAD
+1010 INKAAVISTEGAD
-1023 RQGKKPTL
+1023 RPGKKLTL

-1042 KVRFKKTGYRSGK
+1042 KVRFKKTGYRGGK
-1055 IHLVWKKSKN
+1055 IRLVWGKSKN
-1065 AKGYQVVFMK
+1065 AKGYQIVFMK
-1075 RKKGKMRMA
+1075 RKKGKMRMV
-1084 KYTKKTKLS
+1084 KYTKRTKLS

>member
-1 MVKNL
+1 MQREDSMVKKL

-25 GNGIVVSAAEAVW
+25 GNGVVVSAAEDVW

-136 VETMERTFENCTSFN
+136 VETMEHTFENCTSFN

-169 CTALSRLPDIETTQV
+169 CAALSRLPNIETTQV

-220 DPPELPEGITEA
+220 DSPELPEGITEA

-241 LSKAPVLPKTIENIS
+241 LSKAPSLPKTIENIS

-262 ENLKAVP
+262 EKLKAVP
-269 DIPSS
+269 NIPSS
-274 VKDMSG
+274 VKNMSG

-365 AGEKIPQS
+365 AGEKISQS
-373 LEDCTVSPLSAVTYT
+373 LEDCTVSPLSTATYT

-406 ENTDYTVAYTDN
+406 KNIDYTVAYTDN

-424 TVIIKGI
+424 TVIITGI

-439 LSFTIRKA
+439 LSFMIRKA

-547 VIGVDGAEIRYGTS
+547 VIGVDGAKIRYGTS

-572 YKDAGTYNIYYRVS
+572 YKDAGTYNIYYQVT

-714 IVSDNLELG
+714 IVPDNLELG

-731 EKVTQSKAEY
+731 EKVTQSKSEY

-754 WSEWSK
+754 WSEWSQ

-825 YRNQEIVREM
+825 YRNQEIMREM

-877 CVPQV
+877 CVLRA
-882 GTEFYEAYY
+882 GTAYYEAYY

-908 HVREAA
+908 HVQEAA
-914 VVPKPAV
+914 VVPKPAI
-921 TPGETPSP
+921 TPGETPS
-929 QPTKVPG
+929 
-936 ETPLP
+936 
-941 QPTKVP
+941 
-947 GETSLPQP
+947 PQP

-970 PDVGVAPE
+970 PDVGVKPE
-978 ATAVPPQ
+978 ATAVPSQ
-985 APGDSGTEAEKTSV
+985 VPGDNGTEAEKTSAAV
-999 TVQQIKKSSPE
+999 QQQIKKSSPE
-1010 IKKAAVISTEGAD
+1010 INKAAVISTEGAD
-1023 RQGKKPTL
+1023 RPGKKLTL

-1042 KVRFKKTGYRSGK
+1042 KVRFKKTGYRGGK
-1055 IHLVWKKSKN
+1055 IRLVWGKSKN
-1065 AKGYQVVFMK
+1065 AKGYQIVFMK
-1075 RKKGKMRMA
+1075 RKKGKMRMV
-1084 KYTKKTKLS
+1084 KYTKRTKLS

>member
-25 GNGIVVSAAEAVW
+25 GNGIVVSAAEDVW

-136 VETMERTFENCTSFN
+136 VETMEHTFENCTSFN

-220 DPPELPEGITEA
+220 DPPEFPEGIAEA

-373 LEDCTVSPLSAVTYT
+373 LEDCTVSPLSTVTYT

-424 TVIIKGI
+424 TVIITGI

-466 GITLQTPAGTTV
+466 GITLKTPAGTTV

-547 VIGVDGAEIRYGTS
+547 VIGVDGAKIRYGTS

-572 YKDAGTYNIYYRVS
+572 YKDAGTYNIYYQVT

-620 TSLCDIP
+620 ASLCDIP

-714 IVSDNLELG
+714 IVPDNLELG

-731 EKVTQSKAEY
+731 EKVTQSKSEY

-754 WSEWSK
+754 WSEWSQ

-825 YRNQEIVREM
+825 YRNQEIMREM

-862 KDIKLPEHWYWTEPE
+862 KDIKLPEHWCWTEPE
-877 CVPQV
+877 CVPRA
-882 GTEFYEAYY
+882 GTAYYEAYY

-908 HVREAA
+908 HVQEAA
-914 VVPKPAV
+914 VVPKPAI
-921 TPGETPSP
+921 TPGETPS
-929 QPTKVPG
+929 
-936 ETPLP
+936 
-941 QPTKVP
+941 
-947 GETSLPQP
+947 PQP

-970 PDVGVAPE
+970 PDVGVKPE
-978 ATAVPPQ
+978 ATAVPSQ
-985 APGDSGTEAEKTSV
+985 VPGDNGTEAEKTSAAV
-999 TVQQIKKSSPE
+999 QQQIKKSSPE
-1010 IKKAAVISTEGAD
+1010 INKAAVISTEGAD
-1023 RQGKKPTL
+1023 RPGKKLTL

-1042 KVRFKKTGYRSGK
+1042 KVRFKKTGYRGGK
-1055 IHLVWKKSKN
+1055 IRLVWGKSKN
-1065 AKGYQVVFMK
+1065 AKGYQIVFMK
-1075 RKKGKMRMA
+1075 RKKGKMRMV
-1084 KYTKKTKLS
+1084 KYTKRTKLS

>member
-25 GNGIVVSAAEAVW
+25 GNGIVVSAAEDVW

-882 GTEFYEAYY
+882 GTAYYEAYY

-914 VVPKPAV
+914 GVSKPAV

-936 ETPLP
+936 ETPSP

-947 GETSLPQP
+947 GETSSPQ
-955 TKVPGETSEPQPTIT
+955 STIT

-978 ATAVPPQ
+978 ATAPPSQ
-985 APGDSGTEAEKTSV
+985 VPGDNRTEAEKTSAA
-999 TVQQIKKSSPE
+999 VQQIKKSSPE
-1010 IKKAAVISTEGAD
+1010 IKKAAVISTKGED
-1023 RQGKKPTL
+1023 RLGKKPTL

-1042 KVRFKKTGYRSGK
+1042 KVRFKKIGYRGGK

-1075 RKKGKMRMA
+1075 RKKGKMRMV

-1111 QGKKRTYGSWSVC
+1111 QGKKRTYGSWSVR

>member
-1 MVKNL
+1 M
-6 KKRLTALILVAGLL
+6 AGLL

-25 GNGIVVSAAEAVW
+25 GNGIVVSAAEDVW

-136 VETMERTFENCTSFN
+136 VETMEHTFENCTSFN

-220 DPPELPEGITEA
+220 DPPEFPEGITEA

-373 LEDCTVSPLSAVTYT
+373 LEDCTVSPLSTVTYT

-424 TVIIKGI
+424 TVIITGI

-466 GITLQTPAGTTV
+466 GITLKTPAGTTV

-547 VIGVDGAEIRYGTS
+547 VIGVDGAKIRYGTS

-572 YKDAGTYNIYYRVS
+572 YKDAGTYNIYYQVT

-620 TSLCDIP
+620 ASLCDIP

-714 IVSDNLELG
+714 IVPDNLELG

-731 EKVTQSKAEY
+731 EKVTQSKSEY

-754 WSEWSK
+754 WSEWSQ

-825 YRNQEIVREM
+825 YRNQEIMREM

-862 KDIKLPEHWYWTEPE
+862 KDIKLPEHWCWTEPE
-877 CVPQV
+877 CVPRA
-882 GTEFYEAYY
+882 GTAYYEAYY

-908 HVREAA
+908 HVQEAA
-914 VVPKPAV
+914 VVPKPAI
-921 TPGETPSP
+921 TPGETPS
-929 QPTKVPG
+929 
-936 ETPLP
+936 
-941 QPTKVP
+941 
-947 GETSLPQP
+947 PQP

-970 PDVGVAPE
+970 PDVGVKPE
-978 ATAVPPQ
+978 ATAVPSQ
-985 APGDSGTEAEKTSV
+985 VPGDNGTEAEKTSAAV
-999 TVQQIKKSSPE
+999 QQQIKKSSPE
-1010 IKKAAVISTEGAD
+1010 INKAAVISTEGAD
-1023 RQGKKPTL
+1023 RPGKKLTL

-1042 KVRFKKTGYRSGK
+1042 KVRFKKTGYRGGK
-1055 IHLVWKKSKN
+1055 IRLVWGKSKN
-1065 AKGYQVVFMK
+1065 AKGYQIVFMK
-1075 RKKGKMRMA
+1075 RKKGKMRMV
-1084 KYTKKTKLS
+1084 KYTKRTKLS

>member
-1 MVKNL
+1 MVKKL

-25 GNGIVVSAAEAVW
+25 GNGVVVSAAEDVW

-136 VETMERTFENCTSFN
+136 VETMEHTFENCTSFN

-169 CTALSRLPDIETTQV
+169 CAALSRLPNIETTQV

-194 SVAKPVSIPTGVTN
+194 SVVKPVSIPTGVTN
-208 VTAMFKDCKKLT
+208 VTTMFKDCKKLT
-220 DPPELPEGITEA
+220 DSPELPEGITEA

-241 LSKAPVLPKTIENIS
+241 LSKAPSLPKTIENIS

-262 ENLKAVP
+262 EKLKAVP
-269 DIPSS
+269 NIPSS
-274 VKDMSG
+274 VKNMSG

-373 LEDCTVSPLSAVTYT
+373 LEDCTVSPLSPVTYT

-424 TVIIKGI
+424 TVIITGI

-547 VIGVDGAEIRYGTS
+547 VIGVDGAKIRYGTS

-572 YKDAGTYNIYYRVS
+572 YKDAGTYNIYYQVT

-714 IVSDNLELG
+714 IVPDNLELG

-731 EKVTQSKAEY
+731 EKVTQSKSEY

-754 WSEWSK
+754 WSEWSQ

-825 YRNQEIVREM
+825 YRNQEIMREM

-877 CVPQV
+877 CVLRA
-882 GTEFYEAYY
+882 GTAYYEAYY

-908 HVREAA
+908 HVQEAA
-914 VVPKPAV
+914 VVPKPAI
-921 TPGETPSP
+921 TPGETPS
-929 QPTKVPG
+929 
-936 ETPLP
+936 
-941 QPTKVP
+941 
-947 GETSLPQP
+947 PQP

-970 PDVGVAPE
+970 PDVGVKPE
-978 ATAVPPQ
+978 ATAVPSQ
-985 APGDSGTEAEKTSV
+985 VPGDNGTEAEKTSAAV
-999 TVQQIKKSSPE
+999 QQQIKKSSPE
-1010 IKKAAVISTEGAD
+1010 INKAAVISTEGAD
-1023 RQGKKPTL
+1023 RPGKKLTL

-1042 KVRFKKTGYRSGK
+1042 KVRFKKTGYRGGK
-1055 IHLVWKKSKN
+1055 IRLVWGKSKN
-1065 AKGYQVVFMK
+1065 AKGYQIVFMK
-1075 RKKGKMRMA
+1075 RKKGKMRMV
-1084 KYTKKTKLS
+1084 KYTKRTKLS

>member
-1 MVKNL
+1 MVKKL
-6 KKRLTALILVAGLL
+6 KKRLTTLILVAGLL

-25 GNGIVVSAAEAVW
+25 GNGVVVSAAEDVW

-136 VETMERTFENCTSFN
+136 VETMEHTFENCTSFN

-161 NLKGVFQG
+161 KLKGVFQG
-169 CTALSRLPDIETTQV
+169 CAALSRLPNIETTQV

-220 DPPELPEGITEA
+220 DSPELPEGITEA

-241 LSKAPVLPKTIENIS
+241 LSKAPSLPKTIENIS

-262 ENLKAVP
+262 EKLKAVP
-269 DIPSS
+269 NIPSS
-274 VKDMSG
+274 VKNMSG

-365 AGEKIPQS
+365 AGEKISQS
-373 LEDCTVSPLSAVTYT
+373 LEDCTVSPLSTVTYT

-424 TVIIKGI
+424 TVIITGI

-466 GITLQTPAGTTV
+466 GITLKTPAGTTV

-525 GTMPVV
+525 GKMPVV

-547 VIGVDGAEIRYGTS
+547 VIGVDGAKIRYGTS

-572 YKDAGTYNIYYRVS
+572 YKDAGTYNIYYQVT

-620 TSLCDIP
+620 ASLCDIP

-714 IVSDNLELG
+714 IVPDNLELG

-731 EKVTQSKAEY
+731 EKVTQSKSEY

-754 WSEWSK
+754 WSEWSQ

-825 YRNQEIVREM
+825 YRNQEIMREM

-877 CVPQV
+877 CVLRA
-882 GTEFYEAYY
+882 GTAYYEAYY

-908 HVREAA
+908 HVQEAA
-914 VVPKPAV
+914 VVPKPAI
-921 TPGETPSP
+921 TPGETPS
-929 QPTKVPG
+929 
-936 ETPLP
+936 
-941 QPTKVP
+941 
-947 GETSLPQP
+947 PQP

-970 PDVGVAPE
+970 PDVGVKPE
-978 ATAVPPQ
+978 ATAVPSQ
-985 APGDSGTEAEKTSV
+985 VPGDNGTEAEKTSAAV
-999 TVQQIKKSSPE
+999 QQQIKKSSPE
-1010 IKKAAVISTEGAD
+1010 INKAAVISTEGAD
-1023 RQGKKPTL
+1023 RPGKKLTL

-1042 KVRFKKTGYRSGK
+1042 KVRFKKTGYRGGK
-1055 IHLVWKKSKN
+1055 IRLVWGKSKN
-1065 AKGYQVVFMK
+1065 AKGYQIVFMK
-1075 RKKGKMRMA
+1075 RKKGKMRMV
-1084 KYTKKTKLS
+1084 KYTKRTKLS

>member
-25 GNGIVVSAAEAVW
+25 GNGIVVSAAEDVW

-151 QAVTIPKSVK
+151 QAVTIPKGVK

-373 LEDCTVSPLSAVTYT
+373 LEDCTVSPLSEVTYT

-424 TVIIKGI
+424 TVIITGI

-572 YKDAGTYNIYYRVS
+572 YKDAGTYNIYYRVT

-731 EKVTQSKAEY
+731 EKVTQSKSEY

-754 WSEWSK
+754 WSEWSQ

-805 RWQDEAATPQ
+805 RWQDEAVIPQ

-825 YRNQEIVREM
+825 YRNQEIMREM

-936 ETPLP
+936 ETP
-941 QPTKVP
+941 
-947 GETSLPQP
+947 LPQP

>member
-25 GNGIVVSAAEAVW
+25 GNGIVVSAAEDVW

-136 VETMERTFENCTSFN
+136 VETMEHTFENCTSFN

-220 DPPELPEGITEA
+220 DPPEFPEGITEA

-373 LEDCTVSPLSAVTYT
+373 LEDCTVSPLSTVTYT

-424 TVIIKGI
+424 TVIITGI

-466 GITLQTPAGTTV
+466 GITLKTPAGTTV

-547 VIGVDGAEIRYGTS
+547 VIGVDGAKIRYGTS

-572 YKDAGTYNIYYRVS
+572 YKDAGTYNIYYQVT

-620 TSLCDIP
+620 ASLCDIP

-650 DAKSPMCYEPS
+650 DAKSPMYYEPS

-714 IVSDNLELG
+714 IVPDNLELG

-731 EKVTQSKAEY
+731 EKVTQSKSEY

-754 WSEWSK
+754 WSEWSQ

-825 YRNQEIVREM
+825 YRNQEIMREM

-862 KDIKLPEHWYWTEPE
+862 KDIKLPEHWCWTEPE
-877 CVPQV
+877 CVPRA
-882 GTEFYEAYY
+882 GTAYYEAYY

-908 HVREAA
+908 HVQEAA
-914 VVPKPAV
+914 VVPKPAI
-921 TPGETPSP
+921 TPGETPS
-929 QPTKVPG
+929 
-936 ETPLP
+936 
-941 QPTKVP
+941 
-947 GETSLPQP
+947 PQP

-970 PDVGVAPE
+970 PDVGVKPE
-978 ATAVPPQ
+978 ATAVPSQ
-985 APGDSGTEAEKTSV
+985 VPGDNGTEAEKTSAAV
-999 TVQQIKKSSPE
+999 QQQIKKSSPE
-1010 IKKAAVISTEGAD
+1010 INKAAVISTEGAD
-1023 RQGKKPTL
+1023 RPGKKLTL

-1042 KVRFKKTGYRSGK
+1042 KVRFKKTGYRGGK
-1055 IHLVWKKSKN
+1055 IRLVWGKSKN
-1065 AKGYQVVFMK
+1065 AKGYQIVFMK
-1075 RKKGKMRMA
+1075 RKKGKMRMV
-1084 KYTKKTKLS
+1084 KYTKRTKLS

>member
-1 MVKNL
+1 MVKKL

-25 GNGIVVSAAEAVW
+25 GNGIVVSAAEDVW

-136 VETMERTFENCTSFN
+136 VETMEHTFENCTSFN

-169 CTALSRLPDIETTQV
+169 CAALSRLPNIETTQV

-220 DPPELPEGITEA
+220 DSPELPEGITEA

-241 LSKAPVLPKTIENIS
+241 LSKAPSLPKTIENIS

-262 ENLKAVP
+262 EKLKAVP
-269 DIPSS
+269 NIPSS
-274 VKDMSG
+274 VKNMSG

-303 YNKFAAVTSVCDS
+303 YNKFAAVTPVCDS

-365 AGEKIPQS
+365 AGEKISQS
-373 LEDCTVSPLSAVTYT
+373 LEDCTVSPLSTVTYT

-406 ENTDYTVAYTDN
+406 ANTDYTVAYTDN

-424 TVIIKGI
+424 TVIITGI

-478 RYGTKSGEYSL
+478 RYGIKSGEYSL

-547 VIGVDGAEIRYGTS
+547 VIGVDGAKIRYGTS

-572 YKDAGTYNIYYRVS
+572 YKDAGTYNIYYQVT

-714 IVSDNLELG
+714 IVPDNLELG
-723 DFYWAKPE
+723 EFYWAKPE
-731 EKVTQSKAEY
+731 EKVTQSKSEY

-754 WSEWSK
+754 WSEWSQ

-825 YRNQEIVREM
+825 YRNQEIMREM

-862 KDIKLPEHWYWTEPE
+862 KDIKLPEHWCWTEPE
-877 CVPQV
+877 CVPRA
-882 GTEFYEAYY
+882 GTAYYEAYY

-908 HVREAA
+908 HVQEAA
-914 VVPKPAV
+914 VVPKPAI
-921 TPGETPSP
+921 TPGETPS
-929 QPTKVPG
+929 
-936 ETPLP
+936 
-941 QPTKVP
+941 
-947 GETSLPQP
+947 PQP

-970 PDVGVAPE
+970 PDVGVKPE
-978 ATAVPPQ
+978 ATAVPSQ
-985 APGDSGTEAEKTSV
+985 VPGDNGTEAEKTSAAV
-999 TVQQIKKSSPE
+999 QQQIKKSSPE
-1010 IKKAAVISTEGAD
+1010 INKAAVISTEGAD
-1023 RQGKKPTL
+1023 RPGKKLTL

-1042 KVRFKKTGYRSGK
+1042 KVRFKKTGYRGGK
-1055 IHLVWKKSKN
+1055 IRLVWEKSKN

-1075 RKKGKMRMA
+1075 RKKGKMRMV
-1084 KYTKKTKLS
+1084 KYTKRTKLS

>member
-25 GNGIVVSAAEAVW
+25 GNGIVVSAAEDVW

-136 VETMERTFENCTSFN
+136 VETMEHTFENCTSFN

-220 DPPELPEGITEA
+220 DPPEFPEGITEA

-241 LSKAPVLPKTIENIS
+241 LSKAPSLPKTIENIS

-262 ENLKAVP
+262 EKLKAVP
-269 DIPSS
+269 NIPSS
-274 VKDMSG
+274 VKNMSG

-365 AGEKIPQS
+365 AGEKISQS
-373 LEDCTVSPLSAVTYT
+373 LEDCTVSPLSTVTYT

-424 TVIIKGI
+424 TVIITGI

-466 GITLQTPAGTTV
+466 GITLKTPAGTTV

-547 VIGVDGAEIRYGTS
+547 VIGVDGAKIRYGTS

-572 YKDAGTYNIYYRVS
+572 YKDAGTYNIYYQVT

-593 TGVQQI
+593 SGVQQI

-620 TSLCDIP
+620 ASLCDIP

-714 IVSDNLELG
+714 IVPDNLELG

-731 EKVTQSKAEY
+731 EKVTQSKSEY

-754 WSEWSK
+754 WSEWSQ

-825 YRNQEIVREM
+825 YRNQEIMREM

-877 CVPQV
+877 CVLRA
-882 GTEFYEAYY
+882 GTAYYEAYY

-908 HVREAA
+908 HVQEAA
-914 VVPKPAV
+914 VVPKPAI
-921 TPGETPSP
+921 TPGETPS
-929 QPTKVPG
+929 
-936 ETPLP
+936 
-941 QPTKVP
+941 
-947 GETSLPQP
+947 PQP

-970 PDVGVAPE
+970 PDVGVKPE
-978 ATAVPPQ
+978 ATAVPSQ
-985 APGDSGTEAEKTSV
+985 VPGDNGTEAEKTSAAV
-999 TVQQIKKSSPE
+999 QQQIKKSSPE
-1010 IKKAAVISTEGAD
+1010 INKAAVISTEGAD
-1023 RQGKKPTL
+1023 RPGKKLTL

-1042 KVRFKKTGYRSGK
+1042 KVRFKKTGYRGGK
-1055 IHLVWKKSKN
+1055 IRLVWGKSKN
-1065 AKGYQVVFMK
+1065 AKGYQIVFMK
-1075 RKKGKMRMA
+1075 RKKGKMRMV
-1084 KYTKKTKLS
+1084 KYTKRTKLS

>member
-1 MVKNL
+1 MVKKL

-25 GNGIVVSAAEAVW
+25 GNGVVVSAAEDVW

-136 VETMERTFENCTSFN
+136 VETMEHTFENCTSFN

-161 NLKGVFQG
+161 KLKGVFQG
-169 CTALSRLPDIETTQV
+169 CAALSRLPNIETTQV

-220 DPPELPEGITEA
+220 DSPELPEGITEA

-241 LSKAPVLPKTIENIS
+241 LSKAPSLPKTIENIS

-262 ENLKAVP
+262 EKLKAVP
-269 DIPSS
+269 NIPSS
-274 VKDMSG
+274 VKNMSG

-365 AGEKIPQS
+365 AGEKISQS
-373 LEDCTVSPLSAVTYT
+373 LEDCTVSPLSTVTYT

-424 TVIIKGI
+424 TVIITGI

-466 GITLQTPAGTTV
+466 GITLKTPAGTTV

-547 VIGVDGAEIRYGTS
+547 VIGVDGAKIRYGTS

-572 YKDAGTYNIYYRVS
+572 YKDAGTYNIYYQVT

-620 TSLCDIP
+620 ASLCDIP

-714 IVSDNLELG
+714 IVPDNLELG

-731 EKVTQSKAEY
+731 EKVTQSKSEY

-754 WSEWSK
+754 WSEWSQ

-825 YRNQEIVREM
+825 YRNQEIMREM

-877 CVPQV
+877 CVLRA
-882 GTEFYEAYY
+882 GTAYYEAYY

-908 HVREAA
+908 HVQEAA
-914 VVPKPAV
+914 VVPKPAI
-921 TPGETPSP
+921 TPGETPS
-929 QPTKVPG
+929 
-936 ETPLP
+936 
-941 QPTKVP
+941 
-947 GETSLPQP
+947 PQP

-970 PDVGVAPE
+970 PDVGVKPE
-978 ATAVPPQ
+978 ATAVPSQ
-985 APGDSGTEAEKTSV
+985 VPGDNGTEAEKTSAAV
-999 TVQQIKKSSPE
+999 QQQIKKSSPE
-1010 IKKAAVISTEGAD
+1010 INKAAVISTEGAD
-1023 RQGKKPTL
+1023 RPGKKLTL

-1042 KVRFKKTGYRSGK
+1042 KVRFKKTGYRGGK
-1055 IHLVWKKSKN
+1055 IRLVWGKSKN
-1065 AKGYQVVFMK
+1065 AKGYQIVFMK
-1075 RKKGKMRMA
+1075 RKKGKMRMV
-1084 KYTKKTKLS
+1084 KYTKRTKLS

>member
-25 GNGIVVSAAEAVW
+25 GNGIVVSAAADVW

-241 LSKAPVLPKTIENIS
+241 LSKAPVLSKTIENIS

-373 LEDCTVSPLSAVTYT
+373 LEDCTVNPLSEVTYT

-406 ENTDYTVAYTDN
+406 ENTDYKVAYTDN

-424 TVIIKGI
+424 TVIITGI

-561 TGKYTAVECPK
+561 TGKCTAVECPK
-572 YKDAGTYNIYYRVS
+572 YKDAGTYNIYYRVT

-650 DAKSPMCYEPS
+650 DVKSPMCYEPS

-731 EKVTQSKAEY
+731 EKVTQSKSEY

-754 WSEWSK
+754 WSEWSQ

-805 RWQDEAATPQ
+805 RWQDEAAMPQ

-825 YRNQEIVREM
+825 YRNQEIMREM

-936 ETPLP
+936 ETP
-941 QPTKVP
+941 
-947 GETSLPQP
+947 LPQP

>member
-25 GNGIVVSAAEAVW
+25 GNGIVVSAAEDVW

-136 VETMERTFENCTSFN
+136 VETMEHTFENCTSFN

-373 LEDCTVSPLSAVTYT
+373 LEDCTVSPLSEVTYT

-406 ENTDYTVAYTDN
+406 ENTDYKVAYTDN

-424 TVIIKGI
+424 TVIITGI

-502 VYYQVSRANYTT
+502 VYYQVSRTNYTT

-572 YKDAGTYNIYYRVS
+572 YKDAGTYNIYYRVT

-731 EKVTQSKAEY
+731 EKVTQSKSEY

-754 WSEWSK
+754 WSEWSQ

-805 RWQDEAATPQ
+805 RWQDEAAMPQ

-825 YRNQEIVREM
+825 YRNQEIMREM

-936 ETPLP
+936 ETP
-941 QPTKVP
+941 
-947 GETSLPQP
+947 LPQP

>member
-208 VTAMFKDCKKLT
+208 VTAMFKGCKKLT

-373 LEDCTVSPLSAVTYT
+373 LEDCTVSPLSEVTYT

-424 TVIIKGI
+424 TVIITGI

-572 YKDAGTYNIYYRVS
+572 YKDAGTYNIYYRVT

-731 EKVTQSKAEY
+731 EKVTQSKSEY

-754 WSEWSK
+754 WSEWSQ
-760 NELDWNRF
+760 NEFDWNRF

-805 RWQDEAATPQ
+805 RWQDEAAMPQ

-825 YRNQEIVREM
+825 YRNQEIMREM

-855 YHPEQRL
+855 YHPAQRL

-947 GETSLPQP
+947 GETS
-955 TKVPGETSEPQPTIT
+955 EPQPTIT

-985 APGDSGTEAEKTSV
+985 APGDSGTEAEKTSAA
-999 TVQQIKKSSPE
+999 VQQIKKSSPE

>member
-25 GNGIVVSAAEAVW
+25 GNGIVVSAAEDVW

-136 VETMERTFENCTSFN
+136 VETMEHTFENCTSFN

-220 DPPELPEGITEA
+220 DPPEFPEGITEA

-262 ENLKAVP
+262 EKLKAVP
-269 DIPSS
+269 NIPSS
-274 VKDMSG
+274 VKNMSG

-373 LEDCTVSPLSAVTYT
+373 LEDCTVSPLSPVTYT

-424 TVIIKGI
+424 TVIITGI

-547 VIGVDGAEIRYGTS
+547 VIGVDGAKIRYGTS

-572 YKDAGTYNIYYRVS
+572 YKDAGTYNIYYQVT

-714 IVSDNLELG
+714 IVPDNLELG

-731 EKVTQSKAEY
+731 EKVTQSKSEY

-754 WSEWSK
+754 WSEWSQ

-825 YRNQEIVREM
+825 YRNQEIMREM

-877 CVPQV
+877 CVLRA
-882 GTEFYEAYY
+882 GTAYYEAYY

-908 HVREAA
+908 HVQEAA
-914 VVPKPAV
+914 VVPKPAI
-921 TPGETPSP
+921 TPGETPS
-929 QPTKVPG
+929 
-936 ETPLP
+936 
-941 QPTKVP
+941 
-947 GETSLPQP
+947 PQP

-970 PDVGVAPE
+970 PDVGVKPE
-978 ATAVPPQ
+978 ATAVPSQ
-985 APGDSGTEAEKTSV
+985 VPGDNGTEAEKTSAAV
-999 TVQQIKKSSPE
+999 QQQIKKSSPE
-1010 IKKAAVISTEGAD
+1010 INKAAVISTEGAD
-1023 RQGKKPTL
+1023 RPGKKLTL

-1042 KVRFKKTGYRSGK
+1042 KVRFKKTGYRGGK
-1055 IHLVWKKSKN
+1055 IRLVWGKSKN
-1065 AKGYQVVFMK
+1065 AKGYQIVFMK
-1075 RKKGKMRMA
+1075 RKKGKMRMV
-1084 KYTKKTKLS
+1084 KYTKRTKLS

>member
-25 GNGIVVSAAEAVW
+25 GNGIVVSAAEDVW

-136 VETMERTFENCTSFN
+136 VETMEHTFENCTSFN

-220 DPPELPEGITEA
+220 DPPEFPEGITEA

-340 LIRRYLAAGWNCG
+340 LIRRYRAAGWNCG

-373 LEDCTVSPLSAVTYT
+373 LEDCTVSPLSTVTYT

-424 TVIIKGI
+424 TVIITGI

-461 DEKAH
+461 DEKVH
-466 GITLQTPAGTTV
+466 GITLKTPAGTTV

-547 VIGVDGAEIRYGTS
+547 VIGVDGAKIRYGTS

-572 YKDAGTYNIYYRVS
+572 YKDAGTYNIYYQVT

-620 TSLCDIP
+620 ASLCDIP

-714 IVSDNLELG
+714 IVPDNLELG

-731 EKVTQSKAEY
+731 EKVTQSKSEY

-754 WSEWSK
+754 WSEWSQ

-825 YRNQEIVREM
+825 YRNQEIMREM

-862 KDIKLPEHWYWTEPE
+862 KDIKLPEHWCWTEPE
-877 CVPQV
+877 CVPRA
-882 GTEFYEAYY
+882 GTAYYEAYY

-908 HVREAA
+908 HVQEAA
-914 VVPKPAV
+914 VVPKPAI
-921 TPGETPSP
+921 TPGETPS
-929 QPTKVPG
+929 
-936 ETPLP
+936 
-941 QPTKVP
+941 
-947 GETSLPQP
+947 PQP

-970 PDVGVAPE
+970 PDVGVKPE
-978 ATAVPPQ
+978 ATAVPSQ
-985 APGDSGTEAEKTSV
+985 VPGDNGTEAEKTSAAV
-999 TVQQIKKSSPE
+999 QQQIKKSSPE
-1010 IKKAAVISTEGAD
+1010 INKAAVISTEGAD
-1023 RQGKKPTL
+1023 RPGKKLTL

-1042 KVRFKKTGYRSGK
+1042 KVRFKKTGYRGGK
-1055 IHLVWKKSKN
+1055 IRLVWGKSKN
-1065 AKGYQVVFMK
+1065 AKGYQIVFMK
-1075 RKKGKMRMA
+1075 RKKGKMRMV
-1084 KYTKKTKLS
+1084 KYTKRTKLS

>member
-1 MVKNL
+1 MQREDSMVKKL
-6 KKRLTALILVAGLL
+6 KKRLTTLILVAGLL

-25 GNGIVVSAAEAVW
+25 GNGVVVSAAEDVW

-136 VETMERTFENCTSFN
+136 VETMEHTFENCTSFN

-161 NLKGVFQG
+161 KLKGVFQG
-169 CTALSRLPDIETTQV
+169 CAALSRLPNIETTQV

-220 DPPELPEGITEA
+220 DSPELPEGITEA

-241 LSKAPVLPKTIENIS
+241 LSKAPSLPKTIENIS

-262 ENLKAVP
+262 EKLKVVP
-269 DIPSS
+269 NIPSS
-274 VKDMSG
+274 VKNMSG

-365 AGEKIPQS
+365 AGEKISQS
-373 LEDCTVSPLSAVTYT
+373 LEDCTVSPLSTVTYT

-424 TVIIKGI
+424 TVIITGI

-466 GITLQTPAGTTV
+466 GITLKTPAGTTV

-547 VIGVDGAEIRYGTS
+547 VIGVDGAKIRYGTS

-572 YKDAGTYNIYYRVS
+572 YKDAGTYNIYYQVT

-620 TSLCDIP
+620 ASLCDIP

-714 IVSDNLELG
+714 IVPDNLELG

-731 EKVTQSKAEY
+731 EKVTQSKSEY

-754 WSEWSK
+754 WSEWSQ

-825 YRNQEIVREM
+825 YRNQEIMREM

-862 KDIKLPEHWYWTEPE
+862 KDIKLPEHWCWTEPE
-877 CVPQV
+877 CVPRA
-882 GTEFYEAYY
+882 GTAYYEAYY

-908 HVREAA
+908 HVQEAA
-914 VVPKPAV
+914 VVPKPAI
-921 TPGETPSP
+921 TPGETPS
-929 QPTKVPG
+929 
-936 ETPLP
+936 
-941 QPTKVP
+941 
-947 GETSLPQP
+947 PQP

-970 PDVGVAPE
+970 PDVGVKPE
-978 ATAVPPQ
+978 ATAVPSQ
-985 APGDSGTEAEKTSV
+985 VPGDNGTEAEKTSAAV
-999 TVQQIKKSSPE
+999 QQQIKKSSPE
-1010 IKKAAVISTEGAD
+1010 INKAAVISTEGAD
-1023 RQGKKPTL
+1023 RPGKKLTL

-1042 KVRFKKTGYRSGK
+1042 KVRFKKTGYRGGK
-1055 IHLVWKKSKN
+1055 IRLVWGKSKN
-1065 AKGYQVVFMK
+1065 AKGYQIVFMK
-1075 RKKGKMRMA
+1075 RKKGKMRMV
-1084 KYTKKTKLS
+1084 KYTKRTKLS